1 MTCRKLDINLN
12 DTSIGI
18 WQDNASDPTFRAEIF
33 GPLIRSMR
41 VRGWTIGADPAV
53 RYPSLRPTHRLGK
66 RGDLRAEIRCS
77 GRVVKIKL
85 WSEAAPSENRNG
97 PRYGF
102 NQRKGA
108 PYLDRLRFDLET
120 RRILAWLRDRAEI
133 TEKRPPRAGTIAPGA
148 MTAMDFIAEDY
159 RTSWHADKELGR
171 PVAKYDDNRTSRD
184 GDLIEHG
191 QKVWFTD
198 CKGRICCGTAYYNIN
213 NMWWIVSGEWS
224 LSNKGTDEI
233 YTRRPANL
241 RKKLNERAR
250 RRRLEAELAL
260 AIRSMNFLH
269 AETLRKILFGQELT
283 YGIWAKDH
291 SAFYR
296 SNYSGYTTDSIS
308 AGRYTWDEAAD
319 EVRRCPDGLRLVT
332 PDGKHLS
339 ASDLGMVRAA

>member
-1 MTCRKLDINLN
+1 MTRKLDINLY

-18 WQDNASDPTFRAEIF
+18 WQDNANDPTFRAEIF

-41 VRGWTIGADPAV
+41 IRGWTIGVDPSV
-53 RYPSLRPTHRLGK
+53 RHGSLRPTHRLGK
-66 RGDLRAEIRCS
+66 RGNLRAEIRCS
-77 GRVVKIKL
+77 GRVVEIKF

-102 NQRKGA
+102 DHRKNA

-120 RRILAWLRDRAEI
+120 RRILTWLRDRAEI
-133 TEKRPPRAGTIAPGA
+133 TEKRPPRSGTVAPGE
-148 MTAMDFIAEDY
+148 MTARDFIAEGY

-171 PVAKYDDNRTSRD
+171 PVAKHDYNCTSLD
-184 GDLIEHG
+184 GERIEHG

-198 CKGRICCGTAYYNIN
+198 RKGRICCGTAYYNIN

-224 LSNKGTDEI
+224 LSNKATHEI
-233 YTRRPANL
+233 CTRQPADL

-250 RRRLEAELAL
+250 RGRLEADLAF
-260 AIRSMNFLH
+260 AIRTMNFLR
-269 AETLRKILFGQELT
+269 AETLRKILFGRELT
-283 YGIWAKDH
+283 YGIWANDH

-296 SNYSGYTTDSIS
+296 SNYSGYTTDSIA

-332 PDGKHLS
+332 PDGKHIS
-339 ASDLGMVRAA
+339 ASDLGMARAA